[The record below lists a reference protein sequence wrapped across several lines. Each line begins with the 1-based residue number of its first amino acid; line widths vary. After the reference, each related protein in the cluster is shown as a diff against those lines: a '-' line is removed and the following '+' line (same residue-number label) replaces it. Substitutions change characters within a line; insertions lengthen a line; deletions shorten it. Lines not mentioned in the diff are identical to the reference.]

1 MKTLMKIILGLIV
14 ILGIGYGAWSYNY
27 SSKVSHQFRG
37 VVSEFKSDSMV
48 LEGNYVL
55 SGDVSVISYGPKVVT
70 AFIDTN
76 TEYVRREVPS
86 NGLVVGESTST
97 VSDILTKV
105 SKEDFERDVT
115 ASNLIVSVNSADNIR
130 NQDSFRIISAE
141 YTVIGQR

>member
-27 SSKVSHQFRG
+27 SSKVSYQFRG

-70 AFIDTN
+70 VFIDTN
-76 TEYVRREVPS
+76 TEYVRREVSS